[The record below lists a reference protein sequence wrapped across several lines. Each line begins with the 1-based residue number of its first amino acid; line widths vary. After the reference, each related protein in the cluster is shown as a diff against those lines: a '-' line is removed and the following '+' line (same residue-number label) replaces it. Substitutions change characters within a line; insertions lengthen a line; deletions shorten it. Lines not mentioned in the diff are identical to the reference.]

1 MKYSVRF
8 FVVTFLLLVCTY
20 ATAEQKVVYLDM
32 KFILNNSKAGKGAQD
47 FLQKTFKE
55 NQKKFSDMEN
65 EFKKEEA
72 DLLSKK
78 NDLSNE
84 EYQKRSDELRK
95 KVFEYQSER
104 RSSLEKITRQRTE
117 ARQKLM
123 EKVDPIVN
131 SYMKE
136 NDVSLVLDKKDVLA
150 GRFDLD
156 ITEVVVEKLNKEL
169 PSLNLK

>member
-1 MKYSVRF
+1 MGKEPSG
-8 FVVTFLLLVCTY
+8 
-20 ATAEQKVVYLDM
+20 TAKKQKR
-32 KFILNNSKAGKGAQD
+32 AQ
-47 FLQKTFKE
+47 E
-55 NQKKFSDMEN
+55 PAPNQMAEC
-65 EFKKEEA
+65 
-72 DLLSKK
+72 
-78 NDLSNE
+78 SNE

>member
-1 MKYSVRF
+1 MKYFVKF
-8 FVVTFLLLVCTY
+8 FVVTLFLLICTHLS
-20 ATAEQKVVYLDM
+20 AEQKVLYIDM

-65 EFKKEEA
+65 GFKKEEA

-84 EYQKRSDELRK
+84 EYQKKSDALRK
-95 KVFEYQSER
+95 KVFEYQNQR
-104 RSSLEKITRQRTE
+104 RTSLEKITRQRAE
-117 ARQKLM
+117 ARQTLI
-123 EKVDPIVN
+123 EKMDPILN
-131 SYMKE
+131 TYMQE
-136 NDVSLVLDKKDVLA
+136 NDVSLIVDKKLILTGQVA
-150 GRFDLD
+150 LD
-156 ITEVVVEKLNKEL
+156 ITDIVVEKINKEL

>member
-47 FLQKTFKE
+47 FLQKTFKD

>member
-32 KFILNNSKAGKGAQD
+32 KYILNNSKAGKGAQD

-72 DLLSKK
+72 ALLSKK

-169 PSLNLK
+169 LSLNLK